1 MSIMK
6 NLSDYFTLD
15 TTIHPGKGVMF
26 YTFDNAKRM
35 EFIQD
40 CLLPFREAYIESKK
54 ITGYS
59 QYIWRIGSRSGGRK
73 ITRQR
78 KSDVWRFW

>member
-54 ITGYS
+54 LQDIVN
-59 QYIWRIGSRSGGRK
+59 ICIGSRSGGRK

>member
-54 ITGYS
+54 LQDIVKYMAC
-59 QYIWRIGSRSGGRK
+59 
-73 ITRQR
+73 
-78 KSDVWRFW
+78 RFKKRWKEDYQTKEK

>member
-1 MSIMK
+1 MK

-54 ITGYS
+54 LQDIVN
-59 QYIWRIGSRSGGRK
+59 I
-73 ITRQR
+73 
-78 KSDVWRFW
+78 